1 MKTKINIYHN
11 RINKTFHG
19 NKTTEDNECCTCL
32 CVISLDSIVTV
43 DKTSYPQIFLEECK
57 YAVKKKK
64 IINSINEELIV
75 RFIKFMYYGFSD

>member
-19 NKTTEDNECCTCL
+19 NKTTEDNECYTCL

-43 DKTSYPQIFLEECK
+43 DKTSYP
-57 YAVKKKK
+57 
-64 IINSINEELIV
+64 
-75 RFIKFMYYGFSD
+75 